1 MTAGDDRIIFLGT
14 ADGYPCTDRH
24 HAAILCAVRGG
35 SFLLDCGEPCSGT
48 FRRMGIGF
56 DLPDAILISH
66 SHSDHIGGLP
76 MFLQSCWL
84 DGRTHP
90 LTVYLPPGA
99 IDPFRRWMD
108 TCYLFQEDL
117 TFPLRIEPVT
127 RGPFQV
133 FPNTHLD
140 RTRRARAE
148 RYPHVR
154 YESYTILLELA
165 GKRIGYSGDMG
176 APEDLAPLFPLDML
190 ICELAHF
197 PADALARFLRDK
209 SFKRLVLT
217 HISRPMRAQL
227 PAVMAMFP
235 DALFPKEND
244 VLELSSLEI

>member
-14 ADGYPCTDRH
+14 ADGYPCTDRN
-24 HAAILCAVRGG
+24 HAAILCRSRGQ

-48 FRRMGIGF
+48 FRRSGTGF
-56 DLPDAILISH
+56 DLPDAIIISH

-84 DGRTHP
+84 DGRKNP

-99 IDPFRRWMD
+99 IEPFRRWMD

-117 TFPLRIEPVT
+117 SFPLRLEPLT
-127 RGPFQV
+127 AGLFQV

-140 RTRRARAE
+140 RTRRERSA
-148 RYPHVR
+148 RYPHVQ
-154 YESYTILLELA
+154 YESYSILLELA

-176 APEDLAPLFPLDML
+176 APQDLEPLFPMDVL

-197 PADALARFLRDK
+197 PPDALAEFLRNK
-209 SFKRLVLT
+209 PVKRLVLT
-217 HISRPMRAQL
+217 HIARPGRAML
-227 PAVMAMFP
+227 PQIKAMFP
-235 DALFPKEND
+235 AAVFAEENG
-244 VLELSSLEI
+244 VLELSSDEF